1 MDGKTNKN
9 VTSSTDHSLENVRGL
24 PNYNYKKQK
33 LNFVR
38 SKTLAA
44 GQSEPMVSSVMSSI
58 IRMLLSQC
66 DISYSVHKIC
76 LCVPLTPFPTNII
89 SWFVFFCF

>member
-44 GQSEPMVSSVMSSI
+44 QSEPMVSSVMSCI
-58 IRMLLSQC
+58 IRMQC
-66 DISYSVHKIC
+66 DTFVLSYSVHINLFVC
-76 LCVPLTPFPTNII
+76 STYTFPHQHY
-89 SWFVFFCF
+89 